1 MATKELAVQIDEEVF
16 EKLSD
21 LVLRANTTFNCV
33 VNEALKFYLTG
44 RVPSGQTPDVVTATR
59 PRVRQK
65 LSLK

>member
-1 MATKELAVQIDEEVF
+1 MPNRELAVQIDEEIF
-16 EKLSD
+16 EKLND
-21 LVLRANTTFNCV
+21 LVLRANMTFNCV

-44 RVPSGQTPDVVTATR
+44 RVPSGQTSEPIAAR

>member
-1 MATKELAVQIDEEVF
+1 MVTKELAVQIDEEVF
-16 EKLSD
+16 EKLND
-21 LVLRANTTFNCV
+21 LVHGCNMNFNCI

-44 RVPSGQTPDVVTATR
+44 RVPSGQTSEPIAVR